1 MMVRKFYAPT
11 SREALRLV
19 RQALGDEAMILDNR
33 KTPTGV
39 EVMAVAESE
48 IKALTASTPPGAFRK
63 FEPQGANGMPGGAAE
78 GAPSRP
84 AVTPSNPFATA
95 ASAYAIAPSVAASA
109 AGTGAWPGAT
119 RQASAKASA
128 PAASMLAASAGTASA
143 SQPGGFDVVHEL
155 RLLRSLM
162 EEQVAALAWND
173 LRRREPARST
183 SLRKMLSAG
192 FSVGLARKLMD
203 RMPEGADEN
212 RGMRWT
218 KAALQAMLNVIP
230 EERNIIAQGG
240 IFALVGPTGVGKTT
254 TVAKLAAQAT
264 LRFGAEHVALITT
277 DTYRIGAV
285 DQLRV
290 YAKILGVPVVAIR
303 DENEMR
309 TAIADLKSRRIVLI
323 DTIGMGQRDRR
334 LVDQV
339 ALLCGNG
346 KPVRRLLLLSAVA
359 QPNVLAEVVE
369 AYKGPALSGCILT
382 KLDESLTLGGA
393 LDVLI
398 RHKLPL
404 YYVTNGQRVPEDL
417 HLASPLYLVERAIR
431 LAPETGSFAFAEED
445 VPYLF
450 AESAA
455 HTSQSLVSGAMSG

>member
-48 IKALTASTPPGAFRK
+48 IKALTANNPTGAFRK
-63 FEPQGANGMPGGAAE
+63 FEPQGAPAASGATAT
-78 GAPSRP
+78 GAPARP
-84 AVTPSNPFATA
+84 LVSPSNPFATA
-95 ASAYAIAPSVAASA
+95 ASIYANTPTPVASA
-109 AGTGAWPGAT
+109 AGAGSWSSAT
-119 RQASAKASA
+119 RAASPKAA
-128 PAASMLAASAGTASA
+128 TPAALLTASVGA
-143 SQPGGFDVVHEL
+143 PSATQPGGFDVVHEL

-173 LRRREPARST
+173 LRRREPARSAA
-183 SLRKMLSAG
+183 LRKMLSAG

-203 RMPEGADEN
+203 RMPAGADEN

-230 EERNIIAQGG
+230 EEHNIIAQGG
-240 IFALVGPTGVGKTT
+240 LFALVGPTGVGKTT

-346 KPVRRLLLLSAVA
+346 KPVRRLLLLSAVS

-431 LAPETGSFAFAEED
+431 LAPETGSFAFADED

-455 HTSQSLVSGAMSG
+455 HTSQSFVSGAMGG

>member
-1 MMVRKFYAPT
+1 MLVRKFHAPT

-39 EVMAVAESE
+39 EVRAVAESE
-48 IKALTASTPPGAFRK
+48 VRAVTAGGAASGVFRK
-63 FEPQGANGMPGGAAE
+63 FDAGAVKAV
-78 GAPSRP
+78 P
-84 AVTPSNPFATA
+84 ATATPSA
-95 ASAYAIAPSVAASA
+95 AA
-109 AGTGAWPGAT
+109 
-119 RQASAKASA
+119 
-128 PAASMLAASAGTASA
+128 
-143 SQPGGFDVVHEL
+143 QPGGFDVVHEL

-173 LRRREPARST
+173 LRRREPARSA

-203 RMPEGADEN
+203 RMPEGADVQ

-218 KAALQAMLNVIP
+218 KAALQAMLSVIP
-230 EERNIIAQGG
+230 EEYNIIAQGG

-290 YAKILGVPVVAIR
+290 YAKILGVPVVATR
-303 DENEMR
+303 DENDMR
-309 TAIADLKSRRIVLI
+309 TALADLKARRIVLI

-346 KPVRRLLLLSAVA
+346 KPVKRLLLLSAVA
-359 QPNVLAEVVE
+359 QPNVLAEVVD
-369 AYKGPALSGCILT
+369 AYKGPALAGAILT

-417 HLASPLYLVERAIR
+417 HLASPLYLIERAIR

-450 AESAA
+450 AESAT
-455 HTSQSLVSGAMSG
+455 HTSQAVMSGAMSG

>member
-33 KTPTGV
+33 RTPTGV
-39 EVMAVAESE
+39 EVRAVAESE
-48 IKALTASTPPGAFRK
+48 VKSVTAGSSTGTFRK
-63 FEPQGANGMPGGAAE
+63 FDAA
-78 GAPSRP
+78 
-84 AVTPSNPFATA
+84 AV
-95 ASAYAIAPSVAASA
+95 
-109 AGTGAWPGAT
+109 
-119 RQASAKASA
+119 KAA
-128 PAASMLAASAGTASA
+128 PAAAPAPSAA
-143 SQPGGFDVVHEL
+143 QPGGFDVVHEL

-192 FSVGLARKLMD
+192 FSVGLARKLVD
-203 RMPEGADEN
+203 RMPAGADEQ
-212 RGMRWT
+212 RGLRWT

-230 EERNIIAQGG
+230 EEQNIIAQGG

-290 YAKILGVPVVAIR
+290 YAKILGVPVVATR
-303 DENEMR
+303 DENDMR
-309 TAIADLKSRRIVLI
+309 AALGDLKSRRIVLV

-346 KPVRRLLLLSAVA
+346 KPVKRLLLLSAVA
-359 QPNVLAEVVE
+359 QPNVLAEVVD
-369 AYKGPALSGCILT
+369 AYKGPALAGAILT

-417 HLASPLYLVERAIR
+417 HLASPLYLIERAIR

-450 AESAA
+450 AESATQ
-455 HTSQSLVSGAMSG
+455 TSQSLVSGAMSG

>member
-1 MMVRKFYAPT
+1 MMVKKFYAQT

-19 RQALGDEAMILDNR
+19 RQAMGDEAMILSNR
-33 KTPTGV
+33 KTATGV

-48 IKALTASTPPGAFRK
+48 VK
-63 FEPQGANGMPGGAAE
+63 
-78 GAPSRP
+78 
-84 AVTPSNPFATA
+84 AVTAGADGRVFKKLE
-95 ASAYAIAPSVAASA
+95 APVLP
-109 AGTGAWPGAT
+109 AGTPDQRQVSQRPQATPG
-119 RQASAKASA
+119 S
-128 PAASMLAASAGTASA
+128 
-143 SQPGGFDVVHEL
+143 FDVVHEL

-173 LRRREPARST
+173 LRRREPARSAA
-183 SLRKMLSAG
+183 LRKLLSAG
-192 FSVGLARKLMD
+192 FSVGLARKLVD
-203 RMPEGADEN
+203 RMPAGVDVN
-212 RGMRWT
+212 RGLRWT
-218 KAALQAMLNVIP
+218 KAALQAMLNVVRD
-230 EERNIIAQGG
+230 ENSIINQGG

-264 LRFGAEHVALITT
+264 LRFGAEHVALVTT

-290 YAKILGVPVVAIR
+290 YAKILGVPVISIR
-303 DENEMR
+303 DETDMR
-309 TAIADLKSRRIVLI
+309 VALGDLRSRRIVLV

-339 ALLCGNG
+339 ALLCGDG
-346 KPVRRLLLLSAVA
+346 KPVQRLLLLSAVS
-359 QPNVLAEVVE
+359 QTDVLAEVVN
-369 AYKGPALSGCILT
+369 AYKGPALCGCILT
-382 KLDESLTLGGA
+382 KLDESVTLGGA

-398 RHKLPL
+398 RHKMPV

-431 LAPETGSFAFAEED
+431 LAPETGMFAFTDDD

-450 AESAA
+450 AESA
-455 HTSQSLVSGAMSG
+455 SLAQASSGAAPGSASNSAFGAMSG

>member
-33 KTPTGV
+33 KTATGV

-48 IKALTASTPPGAFRK
+48 VKAMTAGSAPSGAFRK
-63 FEPQGANGMPGGAAE
+63 FEPSSA
-78 GAPSRP
+78 SRP
-84 AVTPSNPFATA
+84 APAQAPAVIPSA
-95 ASAYAIAPSVAASA
+95 AS
-109 AGTGAWPGAT
+109 
-119 RQASAKASA
+119 
-128 PAASMLAASAGTASA
+128 
-143 SQPGGFDVVHEL
+143 PGGFDVVHEL

-173 LRRREPARST
+173 LRRREPARSA

-192 FSVGLARKLMD
+192 FSVGLARKLVEH
-203 RMPEGADEN
+203 MPEGADVN

-218 KAALQAMLNVIP
+218 KAALQAMLSVIP
-230 EERNIIAQGG
+230 EEGNIINQGG

-290 YAKILGVPVVAIR
+290 YAKILGVPVIAIR
-303 DENEMR
+303 DENDMR
-309 TAIADLKSRRIVLI
+309 VALSDLRSRRIVLI

-346 KPVRRLLLLSAVA
+346 KPVKRLLLLSAVA

-369 AYKGPALSGCILT
+369 AYKGPQLSGCILT
-382 KLDESLTLGGA
+382 KLDESITLGGA

-398 RHKLPL
+398 RHKLSL

-431 LAPETGSFAFAEED
+431 LAPETGTFAFAEED

-450 AESAA
+450 AESATQ
-455 HTSQSLVSGAMSG
+455 TSQAMVSGAMSG

>member
-1 MMVRKFYAPT
+1 MIVKKFYAET

-19 RQALGDEAMILDNR
+19 RQSLGDEAMILGNR
-33 KTPTGV
+33 KTANGV

-48 IKALTASTPPGAFRK
+48 VKTVTVTAGGRAVRKQDPTAVNSPTAERAPPARAQATPG
-63 FEPQGANGMPGGAAE
+63 
-78 GAPSRP
+78 S
-84 AVTPSNPFATA
+84 
-95 ASAYAIAPSVAASA
+95 
-109 AGTGAWPGAT
+109 
-119 RQASAKASA
+119 
-128 PAASMLAASAGTASA
+128 
-143 SQPGGFDVVHEL
+143 FDVVHEL

-173 LRRREPARST
+173 LRRREPARSAA
-183 SLRKMLSAG
+183 LRKMLSAG
-192 FSVGLARKLMD
+192 FSVGLARKLVD
-203 RMPEGADEN
+203 RMPEGADVP
-212 RGMRWT
+212 RGLRWT
-218 KAALQAMLNVIP
+218 KAALQAMLNIIP
-230 EERNIIAQGG
+230 EENGIINRGG
-240 IFALVGPTGVGKTT
+240 VFALVGPTGVGKTT

-264 LRFGAEHVALITT
+264 LRFGADHVALVTT

-290 YAKILGVPVVAIR
+290 YAKILGVPVIAIR
-303 DENEMR
+303 DETDMR
-309 TAIADLKSRRIVLI
+309 VALGDLRSRRIVLI

-339 ALLCGNG
+339 ALLCGEG
-346 KPVRRLLLLSAVA
+346 RPVQRLLLLSAVS
-359 QPNVLAEVVE
+359 QTDVLAEVVN
-369 AYKGPALSGCILT
+369 AYKGASMAGCILT

-417 HLASPLYLVERAIR
+417 HRASPLYLVERAIR
-431 LAPETGSFAFAEED
+431 LAPETGMFAITEDD

-450 AESAA
+450 AESATQPISSSSSA
-455 HTSQSLVSGAMSG
+455 AGAMRG